1 MVSRNSE
8 TKYQYLYHMNIEE
21 LEALLKTH
29 ACGETDGDEE
39 FLACVLDAMEQRE
52 REHPSGRIATVDQ
65 AWSDFTRFYEPDMEE
80 AECISCLTESED
92 RGEMRPKLANK
103 VKWRRV
109 ILVAAI
115 VCIVVTLLLPPA
127 LGFQHVAQM
136 IGSWTDGQFSFAPEN
151 TMEDSGPVRKDYTYT
166 FLLVASDQVGG
177 NADTMMVLTY
187 DTVNQEAGLVS
198 LPRDTM
204 VDGVKESD
212 GSSFYKLSSAYAYNG
227 IEGLKE
233 EVSQILGIPID
244 FYVKVSTNGF
254 VKLVAAIG
262 GVDFN
267 VPVNMNYEDYAQ
279 DLYIHFNKGMQWLS
293 GSDALKVACCRQ
305 NSYYDEAEGEWKTYD
320 AYSDADIGR
329 TETQRNLLTAVLKK
343 ALSQPGNFA
352 TYYDIFLENVQTDL
366 EMSDLLYFAE
376 KALYFDFS
384 NDLTTSVLP
393 GDSTVTYHGWAY
405 CYELCPDKVLELVN
419 TQGINPYTTDITADM
434 LTIAQKS

>member
-1 MVSRNSE
+1 M
-8 TKYQYLYHMNIEE
+8 
-21 LEALLKTH
+21 
-29 ACGETDGDEE
+29 
-39 FLACVLDAMEQRE
+39 
-52 REHPSGRIATVDQ
+52 
-65 AWSDFTRFYEPDMEE
+65 
-80 AECISCLTESED
+80 
-92 RGEMRPKLANK
+92 
-103 VKWRRV
+103 
-109 ILVAAI
+109 
-115 VCIVVTLLLPPA
+115 
-127 LGFQHVAQM
+127 
-136 IGSWTDGQFSFAPEN
+136 
-151 TMEDSGPVRKDYTYT
+151 
-166 FLLVASDQVGG
+166 
-177 NADTMMVLTY
+177 
-187 DTVNQEAGLVS
+187 
-198 LPRDTM
+198 
-204 VDGVKESD
+204 
-212 GSSFYKLSSAYAYNG
+212 
-227 IEGLKE
+227 
-233 EVSQILGIPID
+233 LGIPID
-244 FYVKVSTNGF
+244 YYICVDVDGF
-254 VKLVAAIG
+254 VQVVDAVDGIDFDVPIHMAYDDPLQDLHIHFEPGMQHINGKEALAICRLRKNSDGTMAYPDSDIGRTRTQQQLLAAIG

>member
-1 MVSRNSE
+1 MEQYEVIRNHEDIQWIVSDEGSLVADNMGNAVLSAARLLPLSSTGQPCGIVVVE
-8 TKYQYLYHMNIEE
+8 VRQSYLKQIFDKKLGESGTIFLMSARSNI
-21 LEALLKTH
+21 ALL
-29 ACGETDGDEE
+29 
-39 FLACVLDAMEQRE
+39 
-52 REHPSGRIATVDQ
+52 P
-65 AWSDFTRFYEPDMEE
+65 
-80 AECISCLTESED
+80 
-92 RGEMRPKLANK
+92 
-103 VKWRRV
+103 
-109 ILVAAI
+109 AA
-115 VCIVVTLLLPPA
+115 
-127 LGFQHVAQM
+127 
-136 IGSWTDGQFSFAPEN
+136 
-151 TMEDSGPVRKDYTYT
+151 
-166 FLLVASDQVGG
+166 ASDEIVSD
-177 NADTMMVLTY
+177 AVTMMVLTY

-254 VKLVAAIG
+254 VKLVDAIG

-393 GDSTVTYHGWAY
+393 GDSTVIYHGWAY

>member
-8 TKYQYLYHMNIEE
+8 TKYQYLYRMNIEE

-29 ACGETDGDEE
+29 TRGETEGEDE
-39 FLACVLDAMEQRE
+39 FLACVLDAMEQHE
-52 REHPSGRIATVDQ
+52 REHPSGRIAAVDQ

-80 AECISCLTESED
+80 TEYISYLTGGED
-92 RGEMRPKLANK
+92 RAEKRPKPANR
-103 VKWRRV
+103 VKWRRI

-151 TMEDSGPVRKDYTYT
+151 AVEDSGLVRKDYTYT
-166 FLLVASDQVGG
+166 FLLVASDQVKG
-177 NADTMMVLTY
+177 NTDTIMVLTY
-187 DTVNQEAGLVS
+187 DTVNQEAGLIS

-204 VDGVKESD
+204 IDGVKESD
-212 GSSFYKLSSAYAYNG
+212 GSSFYKLSGAYAYNG

-244 FYVKVSTNGF
+244 FYVKVDTRGF
-254 VKLVAAIG
+254 VRLVDAVG
-262 GVDFN
+262 GVDFD
-267 VPVNMNYEDYAQ
+267 VPVNMNYEDPAQ

-293 GSDALKVACCRQ
+293 GSDALKVARCRQ
-305 NSYYDEAEGEWKTYD
+305 NSCYDEAFGKWKTYD

-343 ALSQPGNFA
+343 ALSQPQNLP
-352 TYYDIFLENVQTDL
+352 TYSDIFLENVQTDL
-366 EMSDLLYFAE
+366 EMRDLLYFGE
-376 KALYFDFS
+376 KALYFDLS

-393 GDSTVTYHGWAY
+393 GDSAVTYHGWAY
-405 CYELCPDKVLELVN
+405 CYELCPDQVLELVN